1 MDDELLKDDEDVKA
15 VQECDNPGGIA
26 LELLRELK
34 SQNEI
39 SDKHNKRLTCI
50 IIILILLLS
59 GISIFHEYQWSKF
72 DTIVV
77 ESKDGGN
84 ASYIGRD
91 GDVHNNGKNSNDKK
105 ETGKEEE
112 IEGNKN

>member
-1 MDDELLKDDEDVKA
+1 MDVELLKDDEDINAVK
-15 VQECDNPGGIA
+15 ECDNPGGIA

-39 SDKHNKRLTCI
+39 SDKHNKRLTFI
-50 IIILILLLS
+50 IIVLILLLS

-91 GDVHNNGKNSNDKK
+91 GDVDNNSKSD
-105 ETGKEEE
+105 EEE
-112 IEGNKN
+112 IVK